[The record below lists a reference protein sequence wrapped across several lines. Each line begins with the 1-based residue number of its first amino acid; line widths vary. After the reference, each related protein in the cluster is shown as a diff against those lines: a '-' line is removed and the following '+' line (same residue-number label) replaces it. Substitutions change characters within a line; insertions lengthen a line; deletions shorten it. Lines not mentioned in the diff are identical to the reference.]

1 MFAEEVSDLLVGA
14 IVVFSYNLH
23 QSHVAARTP
32 DLIQV
37 LSASLGLLLPE
48 RERQTDTERESERQ
62 TDRQTEHQGQRFDS
76 LKTHILILI

>member
-48 RERQTDTERESERQ
+48 RERETDRERDRQ
-62 TDRQTEHQGQRFDS
+62 TDRDRTPRSEV
-76 LKTHILILI
+76 